1 MEAGRLNGK
10 TFGRQFLFL
19 GFFLAKRGDGVV
31 TLQHENMLDMDE
43 LFFTNSCQVLM
54 ADVEKEAYEQVY
66 GALPVM
72 VRLPK

>member
-1 MEAGRLNGK
+1 
-10 TFGRQFLFL
+10 
-19 GFFLAKRGDGVV
+19 
-31 TLQHENMLDMDE
+31 MLDMDE
-43 LFFTNSCQVLM
+43 LFFTNSCQHRM

>member
-1 MEAGRLNGK
+1 MGSRPAEWQDIRPAVPFFRLFSCK
-10 TFGRQFLFL
+10 
-19 GFFLAKRGDGVV
+19 KGDGVV

-43 LFFTNSCQVLM
+43 LFFTNSCQHRM

>member
-1 MEAGRLNGK
+1 
-10 TFGRQFLFL
+10 
-19 GFFLAKRGDGVV
+19 
-31 TLQHENMLDMDE
+31 MLDRDE

>member
-1 MEAGRLNGK
+1 
-10 TFGRQFLFL
+10 
-19 GFFLAKRGDGVV
+19 
-31 TLQHENMLDMDE
+31 MLDMDE

-54 ADVEKEAYEQVY
+54 ADVGKEAYEQVY